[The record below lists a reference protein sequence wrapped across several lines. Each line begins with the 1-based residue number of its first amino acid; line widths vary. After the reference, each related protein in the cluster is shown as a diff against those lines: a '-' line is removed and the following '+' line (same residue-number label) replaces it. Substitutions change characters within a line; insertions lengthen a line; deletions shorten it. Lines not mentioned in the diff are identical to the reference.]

1 MDMSKFVRP
10 ALDRLDRLADAPIYV
25 SPLLPMPPSNREV
38 AEWLVR
44 KGLEDITLHGH
55 SLVEAGPEPSDTH
68 CVVANPG
75 MSSMAFFVSQEF
87 SDRLMAEAG
96 R

>member
-1 MDMSKFVRP
+1 MSKLADP
-10 ALDRLDRLADAPIYV
+10 ARDALGRIADAPIYV
-25 SPLLPMPPSNREV
+25 SPLLPMPPSSREV

-44 KGLEDITLHGH
+44 KGLEDITLHGRP
-55 SLVEAGPEPSDTH
+55 LVEAGPEPSDTH

-75 MSSMAFFVSQEF
+75 MPSMAFFVSQEF
-87 SDRLMAEAG
+87 SDRLGAEAE